1 MSFKAKY
8 VSVRV
13 SGIGKVTK
21 VSVLCKNGIV
31 YEDDVLKAAQE
42 AFAPYGG
49 LVRRPKKRSKPQ
61 KRALA
66 PAASSRR

>member
-21 VSVLCKNGIV
+21 VTKLCKDGIV

-42 AFAPYGG
+42 AFASFGG
-49 LVRRPKKRSKPQ
+49 LVKRPKKRGRKSK
-61 KRALA
+61 
-66 PAASSRR
+66 